1 MSKPDEKGQPE
12 KGTICVSGAAGGIG
26 ETLVRRLLEEGYTVS
41 AWDLAPGPL
50 ANLANSRFVFR
61 ALDTRDKP
69 ALDAA
74 VADAQARFGKLHG
87 FVSLAAIYKAQ
98 PFLDIDEETWDAHF
112 SINLKGTMLAAQAA
126 LPPLR
131 AQKSGSVVL
140 FSSLMARTGLAG
152 SAAYAATK
160 GGILGLARAMA
171 LDVAAD
177 NVRVNTV
184 SPTIADTAM
193 PRANLSDEQM
203 QVRADAS
210 PMKRLGMPLDMAE
223 AAIFLLD
230 PDNSYMTGAD
240 IRVNGGSTLF

>member
-1 MSKPDEKGQPE
+1 MSKPDHKGAV
-12 KGTICVSGAAGGIG
+12 CVSGAAGGIG
-26 ETLVRRLLEEGYTVS
+26 EVLVRRLLEEGYAIS
-41 AWDLAPGPL
+41 AWDLSPGPL
-50 ANLANSRFVFR
+50 GGLANARFVFH
-61 ALDTRDKP
+61 ALDTRDAP
-69 ALDAA
+69 ALARA
-74 VADAQARFGKLHG
+74 VADAQTRFGALHG
-87 FVSLAAIYKAQ
+87 LVSLAAIYRTQ
-98 PFLDIDEETWDAHF
+98 PFLEIDEETWDRHF
-112 SINLKGTMLAAQAA
+112 SINLKGSLLAAQAV

-160 GGILGLARAMA
+160 GGILGLARSMA

-193 PRANLSDEQM
+193 PRANLSDAQM
-203 QVRADAS
+203 QERAAAS
-210 PMKRLGMPLDMAE
+210 PMKRLGTPLDMAK

-230 PDNSYMTGAD
+230 SENAFMTGAD

>member
-1 MSKPDEKGQPE
+1 MLKPDHKGAV
-12 KGTICVSGAAGGIG
+12 CVTGAAGGIG
-26 ETLVRRLLEEGYTVS
+26 QCLVHRLLDEGYAVS
-41 AWDLAPGPL
+41 AWDLAPASL
-50 ANLANSRFVFR
+50 ARLDNERFVFH
-61 ALDTRDKP
+61 ALDTRDAP
-69 ALDAA
+69 AMANA
-74 VADAQARFGKLHG
+74 VADAQSRFGRLHG
-87 FVSLAAIYKAQ
+87 LVSLAAIYKSQ
-98 PFLDIDEETWDAHF
+98 PFLEIDEATWDEHF
-112 SINLKGTMLAAQAA
+112 SINLKGALLAVQAV

-131 AQKSGSVVL
+131 AQKSGNIVL

-160 GGILGLARAMA
+160 GGVLGLARAVA

-193 PRANLSDEQM
+193 PRANLTNAQM
-203 QVRADAS
+203 QARADAS

-230 PDNSYMTGAD
+230 PENSFMTGAD
-240 IRVNGGSTLF
+240 IRVNGGATLF

>member
-1 MSKPDEKGQPE
+1 MSKPEPKGAV
-12 KGTICVSGAAGGIG
+12 CVTGAAGGIG
-26 ETLVRRLLEEGYTVS
+26 EVLVRRLLQEGYAVS

-50 ANLANSRFVFR
+50 EKLSNSRFAFH
-61 ALDTRDKP
+61 ALDTRDAP
-69 ALDAA
+69 ALKRA
-74 VADAQARFGKLHG
+74 VADTQSRFGALHG
-87 FVSLAAIYKAQ
+87 LVSLAAIYKTQ
-98 PFLDIDEETWDAHF
+98 PFLDIDEETWDKHF
-112 SINLKGTMLAAQAA
+112 SINLKGTLLAAQAV

-160 GGILGLARAMA
+160 GGILGLARSMA

-193 PRANLSDEQM
+193 PRANLTDEQM
-203 QVRADAS
+203 QIRADMS

-230 PDNSYMTGAD
+230 PENSFMTGAD

>member
-1 MSKPDEKGQPE
+1 MSKPDHKGAV
-12 KGTICVSGAAGGIG
+12 CVSGAAGGIG
-26 ETLVRRLLEEGYTVS
+26 EVLVGRLLGEGYAVS
-41 AWDLAPGPL
+41 AWDMAPGPL
-50 ANLANSRFVFR
+50 AAISNANFVFH
-61 ALDTRDKP
+61 ALDTRDKA
-69 ALDAA
+69 ALARA
-74 VADAQARFGKLHG
+74 VADARSRFGRLHG
-87 FVSLAAIYKAQ
+87 FVSLAAIYRTQ

-112 SINLKGTMLAAQAA
+112 SVNLKGTLLAAQAV
-126 LPPLR
+126 LPTLR

-160 GGILGLARAMA
+160 GGVLGLARAMA
-171 LDVAAD
+171 IDVAPD

-193 PRANLSDEQM
+193 PRANLTDEQM
-203 QVRADAS
+203 RARADAS

-230 PDNSYMTGAD
+230 PENSYMTGAD